1 MFLSVLL
8 NDDSCSERAV
18 CNNSNSMTQLWSRR
32 LQGFPPPHVVA
43 EPFSHFQHQSCQQ
56 KCWNVHYF
64 TNQISSSD
72 NFRKKIRHAGGFVIV
87 IESAAR
93 RARLGADVES
103 ETERLRRRVTK
114 FLLSAAREITWKLY
128 CPWIFHFFI
137 CSVSDTRAEVQSAVT
152 PIVRFECVGD
162 TRSPSLRSPTLGTA
176 RAGSEIM
183 LPQPLITAFLCKISL
198 SNSHKYVLGTSTR
211 QRFLP
216 GDNVRRES
224 SVAWAVQGTCV

>member
-1 MFLSVLL
+1 MMTVARNVLFVIAPTQWLSCGHGEYKVFLCLM
-8 NDDSCSERAV
+8 CP
-18 CNNSNSMTQLWSRR
+18 SRTFH
-32 LQGFPPPHVVA
+32 LFITNYA
-43 EPFSHFQHQSCQQ
+43 N

-64 TNQISSSD
+64 TNQISSSN

-137 CSVSDTRAEVQSAVT
+137 CSVSDTRAEVQSSVT

-162 TRSPSLRSPTLGTA
+162 TSPL
-176 RAGSEIM
+176 
-183 LPQPLITAFLCKISL
+183 
-198 SNSHKYVLGTSTR
+198 H
-211 QRFLP
+211 
-216 GDNVRRES
+216 
-224 SVAWAVQGTCV
+224 